1 MSELYLRLVDQSE
14 SESED
19 PNDSSAKRLRF
30 QGIDSYVRYLAHVL
44 NLIVTDI
51 LASLKSG
58 NRASAEHAC
67 DLMNSSQDIGSH
79 SALSRLRIM
88 ALWISRTPQRKQQWK
103 ILCRANN
110 LKAKMI
116 EYDVDTRWN
125 STYRMIRDA
134 LEAKQQIR
142 MEQNQTCFPQ
152 FTADYWLLLRQ
163 IATVLA
169 KFEKFTLTISKR
181 EPQISLAI
189 PIYYELQDMLDDAAS
204 RQGEFSGLDLD
215 IAQAVSAG
223 LKKYNKIIISW
234 TRRTRFTLP

>member
-1 MSELYLRLVDQSE
+1 
-14 SESED
+14 
-19 PNDSSAKRLRF
+19 
-30 QGIDSYVRYLAHVL
+30 
-44 NLIVTDI
+44 
-51 LASLKSG
+51 
-58 NRASAEHAC
+58 
-67 DLMNSSQDIGSH
+67 
-79 SALSRLRIM
+79 M

-103 ILCRANN
+103 ILCQANK

-142 MEQNQTCFPQ
+142 NWMEHNQTYFPQ
-152 FTADYWLLLRQ
+152 FTADDWLLLQQ

-169 KFEKFTLTISKR
+169 KFEEFTLTVSKR

-189 PIYYELQDMLDDAAS
+189 PMYYELQDMLDDAAS

-223 LKKYNKIIISW
+223 LK
-234 TRRTRFTLP
+234 